1 MGAVKICAVF
11 AVAALLSTLIKG
23 KDNGLGFLIG
33 ITGTVISGAFAVA
46 NVTPIIE
53 YVRFLGDEMSVTV
66 QVLLKALGIAYI
78 TELSAA
84 LCRDTNETSL
94 AAGVELA
101 GKAEILVISFPLL
114 RQVIEICS
122 NMI

>member
-1 MGAVKICAVF
+1 MEAVRICAAL

-23 KDNGLGFLIG
+23 RDNGLGYLIG
-33 ITGTVISGAFAVA
+33 ITGTVISVGFAVA
-46 NVTPIIE
+46 NIVPMIE
-53 YVRFLGDEMSVTV
+53 YVRLLGDGMSVTV
-66 QVLLKALGIAYI
+66 QALLKALGIAYV

-114 RQVIEICS
+114 RQMVEICT
-122 NMI
+122 NML